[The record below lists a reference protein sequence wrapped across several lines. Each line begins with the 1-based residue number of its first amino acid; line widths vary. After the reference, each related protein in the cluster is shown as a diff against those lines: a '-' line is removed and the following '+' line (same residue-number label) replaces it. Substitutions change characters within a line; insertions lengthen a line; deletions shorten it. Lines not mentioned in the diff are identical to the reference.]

1 MKGASFNNCEGTED
15 PVDSGSSRG
24 LSEKLFDKRV
34 VLFSSEVSP
43 RSATTLIEQLL
54 ALDAEDPEAPVTLY
68 LNSPGGEVNAGFAI
82 YDTIRFIR
90 PPVRIVCTGLCASIA
105 SIILLAVPT
114 SARLSM
120 PNARY
125 LLHQPLFNG
134 DVIGPASDL
143 EITAGEIM
151 KSRSRINAII
161 AAACSRSE
169 EQVAADTQRDF
180 WMTAQ
185 EAVAYGLVSAIV
197 SSMSEL

>member
-1 MKGASFNNCEGTED
+1 MRGASFLNCEGTED
-15 PVDSGSSRG
+15 PVDGGSSRG

-54 ALDAEDPEAPVTLY
+54 ALDVEAPEAPVTLY

-105 SIILLAVPT
+105 SIILLAVPA

-197 SSMSEL
+197 SNMSEL

>member
-1 MKGASFNNCEGTED
+1 
-15 PVDSGSSRG
+15 
-24 LSEKLFDKRV
+24 
-34 VLFSSEVSP
+34 
-43 RSATTLIEQLL
+43 
-54 ALDAEDPEAPVTLY
+54 
-68 LNSPGGEVNAGFAI
+68 
-82 YDTIRFIR
+82 
-90 PPVRIVCTGLCASIA
+90 
-105 SIILLAVPT
+105 
-114 SARLSM
+114 M

-134 DVIGPASDL
+134 DIIGPASDL

-197 SSMSEL
+197 SNMSEL